1 MRNLF
6 ENIAVLFV
14 ILLSLVII
22 GLIVKY
28 NMIEDDSL
36 EDVSYTIPVVKKV
49 SKEESTGDYLKDME
63 HYSDVDVQV
72 DPTQQDNTNRVVV
85 KSEQKEHVIEDAV
98 KDDYVEKLEHY
109 TDESKNDTL
118 KTSTLTVQEDPE
130 KLEKNEIDDEVG
142 TAIDAVLNE

>member
-14 ILLSLVII
+14 ILLSLIII

-36 EDVSYTIPVVKKV
+36 EEVSDTIPVVKKV
-49 SKEESTGDYLKDME
+49 SKEESTGDYLNEME
-63 HYSDVDVQV
+63 HYSDVDVKV

-85 KSEQKEHVIEDAV
+85 KSEQKEDAIKNAV
-98 KDDYVEKLEHY
+98 
-109 TDESKNDTL
+109 ESKNDTL
-118 KTSTLTVQEDPE
+118 KTSTSAEEADPE

-142 TAIDAVLNE
+142 MAIDAVLNE